1 MMQELNYIR
10 CGDYYIPDIR
20 LPEEN
25 RPIGRW
31 GRMHRDYIKEHNP
44 IRFNDLCLSGE
55 LWTYLADLNEQ
66 AQNRLEIIIEQMKAA
81 EGVTE
86 DMKQHDQMAWVRAMN
101 SVPFPVSWTVKMKKK
116 QKETQ
121 DILSYHTQA
130 AGCSDK
136 ARAKASGGRQPI
148 EECGRTGL

>member
-55 LWTYLADLNEQ
+55 LWTYLA

-101 SVPFPVSWTVKMKKK
+101 SIRNRA
-116 QKETQ
+116 EEI
-121 DILSYHTQA
+121 ILHEMIY
-130 AGCSDK
+130 
-136 ARAKASGGRQPI
+136 
-148 EECGRTGL
+148 EEDAV

>member
-10 CGDYYIPDIR
+10 RGDYYIPNIH

-66 AQNRLEIIIEQMKAA
+66 AQNRLELIIEQVKVA
-81 EGVTE
+81 EGVT
-86 DMKQHDQMAWVRAMN
+86 DGMKATDQMAWVGAMN
-101 SVPFPVSWTVKMKKK
+101 SIRNRA
-116 QKETQ
+116 EEI
-121 DILSYHTQA
+121 ILREMIY
-130 AGCSDK
+130 
-136 ARAKASGGRQPI
+136 
-148 EECGRTGL
+148 EEDAV